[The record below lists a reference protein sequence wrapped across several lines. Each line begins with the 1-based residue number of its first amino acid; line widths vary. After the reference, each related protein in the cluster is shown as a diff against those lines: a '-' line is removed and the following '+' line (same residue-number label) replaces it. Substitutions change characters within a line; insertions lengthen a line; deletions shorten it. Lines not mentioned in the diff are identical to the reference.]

1 MSLEAANACDERCKG
16 KTNDLCCLHDCD
28 NEQLEIFDGKIKNE
42 NIAKM
47 WTTRADEKLAD
58 AWISTIEKSIEK
70 CIDTSEYSY
79 FLILI
84 KPFESS
90 KFNV

>member
-1 MSLEAANACDERCKG
+1 MSLEALKTCDERCKD
-16 KTNDLCCLHDCD
+16 KTNHFCCLNDCD
-28 NEQLEIFDGKIKNE
+28 NEQLEIFVDGKIKHE
-42 NIAKM
+42 NIAKL
-47 WTTRADEKLAD
+47 WTTGADEKLVD

-70 CIDTSEYSY
+70 CIDTSEHSY

-90 KFNV
+90 